1 MLTRLLALPF
11 ALLLLAATALPAEA
25 QDYPVRPVRLI
36 VAFAPGTTSDIIG
49 RIIAEKLT
57 RQMGQP
63 FVVENRTGAGGTIG
77 AETVAKAEPDGHT
90 LLLSTAALPVS
101 AHVYP
106 NLRYNT
112 AKDFASVTVI
122 SHSPLLLAA
131 NLDFAPKSV
140 QELVQYT
147 KKNPA
152 AKVSFGSAGVGTS
165 HHLTGEKFK
174 LDTGIDMLHVP
185 YKGSGPAH
193 IDLMSGQI
201 QLMFDNIVALIP
213 HVRAGKVRPIAVS
226 SAKRHPQLPEVPT
239 IQEAGVKDFETVA
252 WFGIVAPA
260 GTPRNVIARLNA
272 ETLKALKLPDVEKRL
287 VDSGSD
293 VIGNSPEQADEFLLT
308 VVWIRFYSV
317 ARTRFCWEASARA
330 CSKGPVRGPWVV
342 NGHRRRSERGVR
354 VERRRRLVMFDLV
367 APGLL
372 HVGPVQ
378 VP

>member
-1 MLTRLLALPF
+1 MLTRLFALPF
-11 ALLLLAATALPAEA
+11 ALLLLAATALPVEA

-49 RIIAEKLT
+49 RLIAEKLS
-57 RQMGQP
+57 RQMDQP

-77 AETVAKAEPDGHT
+77 AETVARAEPDGYT

-112 AKDFASVTVI
+112 AKDFASVAVI
-122 SHSPLLLAA
+122 SHSPLLLAS
-131 NLDFAPKSV
+131 NINFPPKSV

-147 KKNPA
+147 KANP

-193 IDLMSGQI
+193 IDLMGGQI

-213 HVRAGKVRPIAVS
+213 HVRAGKVRAIAVS

-252 WFGIVAPA
+252 WFGIVAPV

-272 ETLKALKLPDVEKRL
+272 ETLKALKLPDVQKRL

-293 VIGNSPEQADEFLLT
+293 IIGNSPEQADEFLRAEVEKWGK
-308 VVWIRFYSV
+308 VV
-317 ARTRFCWEASARA
+317 RA
-330 CSKGPVRGPWVV
+330 ANVTP
-342 NGHRRRSERGVR
+342 N
-354 VERRRRLVMFDLV
+354 
-367 APGLL
+367 
-372 HVGPVQ
+372 
-378 VP
+378 

>member
-1 MLTRLLALPF
+1 MLARLLALPV
-11 ALLLLAATALPAEA
+11 ALLLLAAAALPAGA

-49 RIIAEKLT
+49 RMIAEKLS

-131 NLDFAPKSV
+131 NVDFPPRSV
-140 QELVQYT
+140 QELVEYT
-147 KKNPA
+147 KKNP

-193 IDLMSGQI
+193 IDLMGGQI

-213 HVRAGKVRPIAVS
+213 HVRAGKVRALAVS

-287 VDSGSD
+287 IESGSTI
-293 VIGNSPEQADEFLLT
+293 IGNSPEQADEFLRAEVEKWGK
-308 VVWIRFYSV
+308 VV
-317 ARTRFCWEASARA
+317 RA
-330 CSKGPVRGPWVV
+330 AKVTP
-342 NGHRRRSERGVR
+342 N
-354 VERRRRLVMFDLV
+354 
-367 APGLL
+367 
-372 HVGPVQ
+372 
-378 VP
+378 